1 MRKFI
6 LMSALAL
13 SLTLHAQETKEVSG
27 PFPAT
32 ETTIKLAA
40 ELSKYGYA
48 NKSAL
53 ALIQAAQIA
62 VENNFQEVAAQ
73 KDNAEAA
80 QTIGDKKG
88 NITLDP
94 KQLLEDAAVLAD
106 GDANLLA
113 LIAKASETQSKRA
126 PIGGSSYNSTSV
138 NGNGTDVYTV
148 SFIAGQTAVVTVVG
162 DGDTDLD
169 LYVYDSNGNLIVK
182 DDDYT
187 DNCIVSWTPKWTG
200 KFKIKVVN
208 RGPVYNR
215 YIIRMR

>member
-27 PFPAT
+27 PLPAT

-80 QTIGDKKG
+80 QTTGYKKG

-126 PIGGSSYNSTSV
+126 PVGGSSYNSTSV

-187 DNCIVSWTPKWTG
+187 DNCVVSWTPKWTG

>member
-27 PFPAT
+27 PLPAT

-73 KDNAEAA
+73 KDNAEAT
-80 QTIGDKKG
+80 QTTGDKKG

-126 PIGGSSYNSTSV
+126 PVGGSSYNSTSV

-187 DNCIVSWTPKWTG
+187 DNCVVSWTPKWTG

>member
-27 PFPAT
+27 PLPAT

-62 VENNFQEVAAQ
+62 VDNNFQEVAAQ

-80 QTIGDKKG
+80 QTTGDKKG

-126 PIGGSSYNSTSV
+126 PVGGSSYNSTSV

-187 DNCIVSWTPKWTG
+187 DNCVVSWTPKWTG

>member
-27 PFPAT
+27 PLPAT

-73 KDNAEAA
+73 KDNAETA
-80 QTIGDKKG
+80 QTTDDKKG

-126 PIGGSSYNSTSV
+126 PVGGSSYNSTSV

-187 DNCIVSWTPKWTG
+187 DNCVVSWTPKWTG

>member
-27 PFPAT
+27 PLPAT

-73 KDNAEAA
+73 KDNAEAT
-80 QTIGDKKG
+80 QTTGDKKG

-126 PIGGSSYNSTSV
+126 PVGGSSYNSTSV

-187 DNCIVSWTPKWTG
+187 DNCAVSWTPKWTG

>member
-27 PFPAT
+27 PLPAT

-73 KDNAEAA
+73 KDNAETA
-80 QTIGDKKG
+80 QTTDDKKG

-126 PIGGSSYNSTSV
+126 PVGGESYNRTSV

-187 DNCIVSWTPKWTG
+187 DNCVVSWTPKWTG
-200 KFKIKVVN
+200 KFKIKVMN

>member
-27 PFPAT
+27 PLPAT

-80 QTIGDKKG
+80 QTTGDKKG

-106 GDANLLA
+106 RDANLLA

-126 PIGGSSYNSTSV
+126 PVGGSSYNSTSV

-187 DNCIVSWTPKWTG
+187 DNCVVSWTPKWTG

>member
-1 MRKFI
+1 
-6 LMSALAL
+6 MSALAL

-27 PFPAT
+27 PLPAT

-73 KDNAEAA
+73 KDNAEAT
-80 QTIGDKKG
+80 QTTGDKKG

-126 PIGGSSYNSTSV
+126 PVGGSSYNSTSV

-187 DNCIVSWTPKWTG
+187 DNCAVSWTPKWTG

>member
-27 PFPAT
+27 PLPAT

-62 VENNFQEVAAQ
+62 AENNFQEVAAQ
-73 KDNAEAA
+73 KDNAETA
-80 QTIGDKKG
+80 QTTDDKKG

-126 PIGGSSYNSTSV
+126 PVSGKSYNRTSV

-187 DNCIVSWTPKWTG
+187 DNCVVSWTPKWTG

>member
-27 PFPAT
+27 PLPAT

-62 VENNFQEVAAQ
+62 VENNLQEVAAQ
-73 KDNAEAA
+73 KDNAETA
-80 QTIGDKKG
+80 QTTDDKKG

-126 PIGGSSYNSTSV
+126 PVGGESYNRTSV

-187 DNCIVSWTPKWTG
+187 DNCVVSWTPKWTG
-200 KFKIKVVN
+200 KFKIKVMN